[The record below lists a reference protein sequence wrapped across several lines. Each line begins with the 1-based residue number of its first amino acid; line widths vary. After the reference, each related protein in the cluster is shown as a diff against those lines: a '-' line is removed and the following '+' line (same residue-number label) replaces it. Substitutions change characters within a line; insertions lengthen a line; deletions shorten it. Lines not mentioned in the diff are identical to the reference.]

1 LKDPVDAPIQRVE
14 TNQQRISMPI
24 YAFDCSACGHDFER
38 LQKISDSDPLV
49 CPVCGRETVKRRLSA
64 PSFRLAGSGWYETD
78 FKTDKDKKRNLADGG
93 DAGKSGAGE
102 TARSPDAAKP
112 AGDSAASPKPAAAPV
127 TTTSSTTATSSSSSS
142 SD

>member
-1 LKDPVDAPIQRVE
+1 LKKPVDAPIQRVE
-14 TNQQRISMPI
+14 TNQQRIFMPI

-38 LQKISDSDPLV
+38 LQKISDSDPSV
-49 CPVCGRETVKRRLSA
+49 CPACGKETVKRRLSA

-93 DAGKSGAGE
+93 DAGKSGSGE
-102 TARSPDAAKP
+102 TAKSPDAVKP
-112 AGDSAASPKPAAAPV
+112 SGDSAASPKPAAAPAA
-127 TTTSSTTATSSSSSS
+127 TSSSTTATSSSSSS